1 MARISKVEMKYDA
14 SFDNIRGSPISIDS
28 ATVINE
34 GGQIAQKGVTFT
46 K

>member
-14 SFDNIRGSPISIDS
+14 SFDNIRGSPVSIDS
-28 ATVINE
+28 AIVMNE
-34 GGQIAQKGVTFT
+34 GGQMAQKGVKFI